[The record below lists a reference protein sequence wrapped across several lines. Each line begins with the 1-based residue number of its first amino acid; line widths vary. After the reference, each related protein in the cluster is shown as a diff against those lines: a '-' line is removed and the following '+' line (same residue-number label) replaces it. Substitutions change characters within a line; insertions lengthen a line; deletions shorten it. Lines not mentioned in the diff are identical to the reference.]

1 MRISV
6 DTGFGYIKAVNEHNK
21 AVDFPSVVDLK
32 IEGAIVGFGS
42 EEDYTIT
49 LKNEEGNQKS
59 YLVGDA
65 AMSMGGSRAF
75 DDQVVNNKNLDVLI
89 STAIALLL
97 DGTDEAVDLAIGLP
111 MDYYGPQKN
120 ELEKRFENYNQSVVL
135 DGKEINIKVQ
145 SVFVFPQGAGAY
157 YASVFDINGDVKNH
171 DLFNKAVGVIDVG
184 HRTTD
189 YIFMTRTKKGLAPV
203 PGLTGSLDWGMKNVF
218 KTVTDSLYAEVQVKA
233 KSANKTPK
241 KPSQD
246 EVEKSVLWFNGDLDH
261 QSETYKLNKYF
272 SDASKIIASNIADD
286 IKEVWSDKEDNLAAI
301 MIGGGGGDSLYRHFE
316 DAFNGVRK
324 VEDPRYANAKGY
336 LAAQAHMLKARK
348 S

>member
-6 DTGFGYIKAVNEHNK
+6 DVGFGYVKAVNEHK
-21 AVDFPSVVDLK
+21 KTIDFPSVVDPK
-32 IEGAIVGFGS
+32 IESALGGFGA
-42 EEDYTIT
+42 EEDYSISIKGEKDALRT
-49 LKNEEGNQKS
+49 

-97 DGTDEAVDLAIGLP
+97 DGSDEPVDLAVGLP
-111 MDYYGPQKN
+111 MDYYGPQKDD
-120 ELEKRFENYNQSVVL
+120 LQKRFENYTQNIVL
-135 DGKEINIKVQ
+135 EGKEIKIHVQ

-157 YASVFDINGDVKNH
+157 YASVFDINGEVKNQ
-171 DLFNKAVGVIDVG
+171 DLFNKAVGVIDIG

-189 YIFMTRTKKGLAPV
+189 FIYMTRTKKGLAPV
-203 PGLTGSLDWGMKNVF
+203 PGLTGSLDLGMKNVF
-218 KTVTDSLYAEVQVKA
+218 KNVTENLYTEVQRKA
-233 KSANKTPK
+233 KSAGKTPK

-246 EVEKSVLWFNGDLDH
+246 EVEKAVLWFNGELNH
-261 QSETYKLNKYF
+261 QSEHYKLDKHLT
-272 SDASKIIASNIADD
+272 DASKIVASNIADQ
-286 IKEVWSDKEDNLAAI
+286 IKAVWSDKEDNLAAI
-301 MIGGGGGDSLYRHFE
+301 MIGGGGGDTLYRHFE

-324 VEDPRYANAKGY
+324 VDNPRFANAEGY
-336 LAAQAHMLKARK
+336 LAAQAQMLNNRK